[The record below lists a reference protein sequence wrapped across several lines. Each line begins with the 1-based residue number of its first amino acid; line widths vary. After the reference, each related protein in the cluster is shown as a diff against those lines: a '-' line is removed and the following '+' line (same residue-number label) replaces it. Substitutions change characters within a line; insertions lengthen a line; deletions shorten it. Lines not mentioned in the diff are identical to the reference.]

1 MIDTDATYFIR
12 RHSHGESTQSAGKG
26 YPMTTTFAGRLS
38 SQLLRGTFGCFPSGV
53 TAVCALVDSVPL
65 GIVASSYTSVSM
77 DPPLVSVC
85 MGSTSS
91 TWPLLRKASSF
102 GINVLAEG
110 QDVLC
115 RQLAAK
121 DVDRF
126 AGIDFEVSVDGA
138 ILLSEAATWLECSI
152 HSEVEAGDHS
162 IVLFEIH
169 EVSREPHKLPLVFHG
184 SQFRQLA
191 QSELAS

>member
-1 MIDTDATYFIR
+1 M
-12 RHSHGESTQSAGKG
+12 E
-26 YPMTTTFAGRLS
+26 MTTTFASDLDSR
-38 SQLLRGTFGCFPSGV
+38 LLRATFGCFPSGV
-53 TAVCALVDSVPL
+53 TAVCALVDGEPL

-91 TWPLLRKASSF
+91 TWPRLRHAARL

-110 QDVLC
+110 QGELC

-121 DVDRF
+121 NTDRF
-126 AGIDFEVSVDGA
+126 AGIDFNTTEDGA
-138 ILLSEAATWLECSI
+138 VLISESATWLECSI
-152 HSEVEAGDHS
+152 YSELDAGDHT

-184 SQFRQLA
+184 STFRQLA
-191 QSELAS
+191 QAV

>member
-1 MIDTDATYFIR
+1 M
-12 RHSHGESTQSAGKG
+12 STTLTSQ
-26 YPMTTTFAGRLS
+26 LD
-38 SQLLRGTFGCFPSGV
+38 SQLLRETFGCFPSGV
-53 TAVCALVDSVPL
+53 TAVCAVIEGAPM

-91 TWPLLRKASSF
+91 TWPRLREASRF

-110 QDVLC
+110 QDVVC

-126 AGIDFEVSVDGA
+126 AGINFDVTSGGA
-138 ILLSEAATWLECSI
+138 VLLSQAATWLECSV
-152 HSEVEAGDHS
+152 HAELEAGDHS

-169 EVSREPHKLPLVFHG
+169 EVNREPHRLPLVFHG

-191 QSELAS
+191 QSCLAS